1 MHRKTMQTAIGN
13 DSSGGTNLASIT
25 LLASTSYYLTAG
37 AVLMN
42 TSINNGGAACSIK
55 INGTTLTKQE
65 MGWPA
70 GETGYWEI
78 NELYTVGVSNETATL
93 SCGYLA
99 GWGSGTGQ
107 TYGSSAF
114 IVAMPVGSIS
124 RTTS

>member
-1 MHRKTMQTAIGN
+1 MQRKAVPTAIGN
-13 DSSGGTNLASIT
+13 DSSGGTNLTSIT
-25 LLASTSYYLTAG
+25 LLANTSYYLTGG

-42 TSINNGGAACSIK
+42 TSISNGGAACSIK
-55 INGTTLTKQE
+55 IDGTTLTKQE

-78 NELYTVGVSNETATL
+78 NELYTVGVSNATATL

-114 IVAMPVGSIS
+114 ILAVPVGSTS